1 MNSKLL
7 NLVIKAGI
15 VLFLIKYTFVVENL
29 MKGDILTIMSVILIG
44 YFIMN
49 LMSEIEEEFNIKDEL
64 EKVKNEVKM
73 DIGNIKTDIGN
84 IIHTDVSA
92 VETDVS
98 AVETDVSAVET
109 DVINTVEDDS
119 QIVINKISPSASEQE
134 NPHKDN
140 QMKQLNPASIA
151 NDVNIQNLNNENI
164 QSLEDTIQ
172 EINQAS
178 NGQCQIG
185 QQIDNATGKCVAVTV
200 QTDNNNAVAI
210 DVLPTNPDLN
220 LNIVDKTD
228 GKLTAE
234 ETVNLLE
241 QDARNKQI
249 KCEEIGMIV
258 DEKTGECIGLTNK
271 TGEYTNVKRSPQVEN
286 KEVTYTVVCSN
297 NDISKCKWKKV
308 GKLVPKRSMA
318 QYGYSFVRPH
328 EWDIPRKRPPV
339 CNPQKD
345 CPICPLYINKDTE
358 DLLTVQNI
366 HSEIPPSKIGQTF

>member
-7 NLVIKAGI
+7 NLIIKASI

-29 MKGDILTIMSVILIG
+29 MKGDVLTIMSVILIG

-64 EKVKNEVKM
+64 EQVKNEIKIDMSNV
-73 DIGNIKTDIGN
+73 KTDIEN
-84 IIHTDVSA
+84 VVQTDVNA

-98 AVETDVSAVET
+98 AVETDVS
-109 DVINTVEDDS
+109 DVINTVKDDS
-119 QIVINKISPSASEQE
+119 KIVINDIAPSASEQE
-134 NPHKDN
+134 KPHKDN
-140 QMKQLNPASIA
+140 QMKQLTPASIA
-151 NDVNIQNLNNENI
+151 NDMNIQNLNNENI

-178 NGQCQIG
+178 NGKCQIG
-185 QQIDNATGKCVAVTV
+185 QQIDSATGKCVAVTV

-210 DVLPTNPDLN
+210 NVLPTNPDLN
-220 LNIVDKTD
+220 LDVTDKTD
-228 GKLTAE
+228 GKLTAQ
-234 ETVNLLE
+234 ETVDLLE

-258 DEKTGECIGLTNK
+258 DEETGECIGLTNK

-286 KEVTYTVVCSN
+286 KEVTYTVTCSN

-328 EWDIPRKRPPV
+328 EWDVPRKRTPV

-345 CPICPLYINKDTE
+345 CPICPLYINKNTE

-366 HSEIPPSKIGQTF
+366 HTEIPPSKIGESF